1 MRRPNRLV
9 VSALACLAMA
19 FAANGVLAQDPP
31 KQPSKRGPRAL
42 KIGVVDIGVLFKGY
56 KRKDSLESL
65 INERREAMK
74 TELKAEHER
83 VKDLRLRLDKGGMRE
98 GSEPYARAA
107 QDIRLA
113 QFALELKQDRLQA
126 NLKKQVEQHTL
137 MILNELTK
145 TIETYGKKYGYDL
158 ILKIDK
164 AGAGPEKVGKG
175 DLVAH
180 FQERIFRAQISD
192 VLYFNERTLNVTK
205 NVERV
210 LNSPANLRLMEKQAK
225 ERAK

>member
-9 VSALACLAMA
+9 VSALTCLALG

-42 KIGVVDIGVLFKGY
+42 KLGVVDIGVLFKGY
-56 KRKDSLESL
+56 KRKDTLESL
-65 INERREAMK
+65 INERRESMK
-74 TELKAEHER
+74 TDLKAEHER

-137 MILNELTK
+137 MILTELTK

-164 AGAGPEKVGKG
+164 ASARGEKGKG
-175 DLVAH
+175 ELVAQ
-180 FQERIFRAQISD
+180 FQEAIFRAQISD
-192 VLYFNERTLNVTK
+192 VLYFNDRALNITA
-205 NVERV
+205 NVEKL
-210 LNSPANLRLMEKQAK
+210 LNSAGNLKRMEKESKAK
-225 ERAK
+225 

>member
-9 VSALACLAMA
+9 VSALACLALA

-42 KIGVVDIGVLFKGY
+42 KIGVVDIGVLFKTY

-137 MILNELTK
+137 MILTELTK

-164 AGAGPEKVGKG
+164 ASNRGEKSKG
-175 DLVAH
+175 ELVAQ
-180 FQERIFRAQISD
+180 FQEAIFRAQISD
-192 VLYFNERTLNVTK
+192 VLYFNDRALNITA
-205 NVERV
+205 NVEKL
-210 LNSPANLRLMEKQAK
+210 LNSAGNLKRMEKESKAK
-225 ERAK
+225 